1 MCMGIMRNPVVTAF
15 GRNTIKNRPVEPA
28 VIRGSISTNANT
40 VFVTS
45 VFLNERNIVV
55 SIRYLIRRGKPRIAI
70 SQGCVIGFCQISGSG
85 IMLTSTVCKRI
96 KTITAAIIYIGGRI
110 ERKRMLKFNHSMT
123 RTPRVK
129 VVCIGWSI
137 RKGGIGIRIR
147 RGQNDSSCI
156 IFMTA
161 NTTTTGTTAARFIRI
176 AGFLAL
182 LYSGRYICT
191 TQRTSCGAGNII
203 NHERRVFAT

>member
-1 MCMGIMRNPVVTAF
+1 MRMRIMRNPVVATF
-15 GRNTIKNRPVEPA
+15 GCNTIKNRPVEPA
-28 VIRGSISTNANT
+28 VIRSSISTNANT

-45 VFLNERNIVV
+45 IFLNERNIVV
-55 SIRYLIRRGKPRIAI
+55 SIGYVIRRGKPRTVI
-70 SQGCVIGFCQISGSG
+70 SQGGVIGFCQIGSSG
-85 IMLTSTVCKRI
+85 IMFTSAVCIRL
-96 KTITAAIIYIGGRI
+96 KTISTAIICIAGRI
-110 ERKRMLKFNHSMT
+110 ERKRMLKFNHSMP

-147 RGQNDSSCI
+147 RGQNDRSRI

-161 NTTTTGTTAARFIRI
+161 NTTATGTTAARFIRI

-191 TQRTSCGAGNII
+191 TRWASCGTGNII